1 MKMSEIASSREDS
14 AHEQDHK
21 DHQTVTVK
29 VFAPR
34 KTEPKVFTWD
44 KHMLVGA
51 AASEA
56 ANAFEYPAGA
66 PTLVKNDK
74 ALNRDRQLVAE
85 GVRDGDELELTDIGG
100 GV

>member
-1 MKMSEIASSREDS
+1 MSDTASTAEGRE
-14 AHEQDHK
+14 HEQ
-21 DHQTVTVK
+21 HQTVTVK

-34 KTEPKVFTWD
+34 KTEPKTFTWD

-51 AASEA
+51 AASDA
-56 ANAFEYPAGA
+56 AKAFEYPART

-74 ALNRDRQLVAE
+74 ALNRDQQLVAE